1 MKLAHFNADAA
12 PQPAGGYTQV
22 TSVSNATR
30 LVFVSGQIPQ
40 TVQGQVPTS
49 FHDQARQVWKN
60 LIAQLSAADMT
71 LADLVKLTTF
81 LSSRDYAI
89 ANREIRQ
96 EFLGTHKCATTVII
110 AGIFDQRWLLEIE
123 AIAAQ

>member
-1 MKLAHFNADAA
+1 MKVAHFNADAA

-30 LVFVSGQIPQ
+30 LVFVSGQIPLNE
-40 TVQGQVPTS
+40 QGEVPRT
-49 FHDQARQVWKN
+49 FHEQGRQVWRN
-60 LIAQLSAADMT
+60 LIAQLGAADMT
-71 LADLVKLTTF
+71 VADLVKLTTF
-81 LSSRDYAI
+81 LSSRDYAL

-96 EFLGTHKCATTVII
+96 EFLGTHKCASTVII
-110 AGIFDQRWLLEIE
+110 AGIFDERWLLEIE

>member
-40 TVQGQVPTS
+40 TVQGEVPTS
-49 FHDQARQVWKN
+49 FHDQARQVWRN
-60 LIAQLSAADMT
+60 LIAQLGAADMT

-89 ANREIRQ
+89 TNREIRQ
-96 EFLGTHKCATTVII
+96 EFLGSHKCAATVII

>member
-40 TVQGQVPTS
+40 NEKGEVPRT
-49 FHDQARQVWKN
+49 FHEQARQVWRN

-71 LADLVKLTTF
+71 IADLVKLTTF

-96 EFLGTHKCATTVII
+96 EFLGSHKCAVTVVV
-110 AGIFDQRWLLEIE
+110 AGIFDEGWLLEIE

>member
-1 MKLAHFNADAA
+1 M
-12 PQPAGGYTQV
+12 PRT
-22 TSVSNATR
+22 
-30 LVFVSGQIPQ
+30 
-40 TVQGQVPTS
+40 
-49 FHDQARQVWKN
+49 FHEQARQVWRN

-71 LADLVKLTTF
+71 IADLVKLTTF

-96 EFLGTHKCATTVII
+96 EFLGSHKCAVTVVV
-110 AGIFDQRWLLEIE
+110 AGIFDEGWLLEIE